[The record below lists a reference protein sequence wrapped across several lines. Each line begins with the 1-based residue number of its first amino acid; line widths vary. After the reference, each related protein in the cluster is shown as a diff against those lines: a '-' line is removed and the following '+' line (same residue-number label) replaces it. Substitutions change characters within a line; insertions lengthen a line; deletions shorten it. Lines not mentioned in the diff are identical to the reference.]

1 MRHPFAYDVVFFIA
15 MLATALAL
23 GPAMAHLFSLPN
35 KIGLPAEDY
44 FIAQKADRGWNL
56 LGFLI
61 LVELLAIAALAVMAR
76 HEPRVLWPV
85 LAAIACIIGAQ
96 AVFWIW
102 TYPANEA
109 TRNWTFVPENWEALR
124 RRWEFSHAA
133 GALFQ
138 VLAVAALIL
147 AALRRSPA

>member
-1 MRHPFAYDVVFFIA
+1 MRYPMTYDVVFFIA

-23 GPAMAHLFSLPN
+23 GPAMAHLLELPN
-35 KIGLPAEDY
+35 KIGLPSGDY
-44 FIAQKADRGWNL
+44 FVVQQAYRGWSL

-61 LVELLAIAALAVMAR
+61 LVELLSMAALAVMAR

-85 LAAIACIIGAQ
+85 LAAIAAIIGAQ

-102 TYPANEA
+102 TYPANVA
-109 TRNWTFVPENWEALR
+109 TRNWTFVPENWETLR
-124 RRWEFSHAA
+124 RQWEFSHAA
-133 GALFQ
+133 GAFFQ
-138 VLAVAALIL
+138 VLAMAALIL